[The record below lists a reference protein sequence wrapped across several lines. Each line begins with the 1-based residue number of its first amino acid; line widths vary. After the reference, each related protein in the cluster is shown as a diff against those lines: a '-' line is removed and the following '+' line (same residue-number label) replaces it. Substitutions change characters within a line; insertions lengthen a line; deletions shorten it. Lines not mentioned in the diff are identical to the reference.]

1 MFEFADSYVMASD
14 AYRDTIDNWL
24 DGIEDIL
31 EVADA
36 NGRDAIMVWEEELM
50 AADELDHYLA
60 GVVEY

>member
-1 MFEFADSYVMASD
+1 MFEFGDSYVMASD

-50 AADELDHYLA
+50 AADELDRYLA